1 MNINID
7 PCKKSISQVIFYWC
21 ALAYLAILPI
31 SNTTALRNLLLF
43 ILVWFVVF
51 FISFRRDRLEIDL
64 STGVGQLPWALITWA
79 LFLCL
84 FPLWAVQS
92 GVAWHNLGGQWVQSI
107 LAWIVGIAAVLILG
121 RHGPS
126 LWVLAMA
133 SAFLV
138 GVHLL
143 LFVMAWS
150 GILGSNVPADMSA
163 TAVWAALAHTLDF
176 SSTSTSTWR
185 WQPFPWGFRGLDPM
199 HGNLGYTACQAI
211 ALFAVCFYLA
221 WRDKIQARVWS
232 AALGILLCFISILV
246 ANSRGAVLF
255 GFFVLITTAL
265 ISFFRFK
272 NANPL
277 TPVTE
282 KKIRG
287 SIFNLAMFALFSLVV
302 FAVAQSVK
310 HDVRWHTMF
319 DKVKIGLLTE
329 HPLDFLCNGVSSEME
344 SKIRQSF
351 SDREP
356 AYADDLISG
365 LKNQDGGRILLMRAG
380 LILVLENPR
389 GLDGSRHSYQKLSE
403 EKCGHP
409 PVLQFSHSHQGWIDT
424 ALALGW
430 LGALIFAWLMLHFLH
445 SGWKNLKNPVLR
457 PWAFALLLMSAFWI
471 LRGFADSVYREH
483 YLQMQAFVL
492 GYLYWRMKLL
502 PEAPKETRG

>member
-1 MNINID
+1 MKINTD
-7 PCKKSISQVIFYWC
+7 PYKKSIPQVIFYWC

-31 SNTTALRNLLLF
+31 SNTIALRNLLLF
-43 ILVWFVVF
+43 ILVCFVVF
-51 FISFRRDRLEIDL
+51 LIGFRRDRLEIDL
-64 STGVGQLPWALITWA
+64 STGLGPLPWSLITWA

-84 FPLWAVQS
+84 FPIWAVQS
-92 GVAWHNLGGQWVQSI
+92 GVAWHNLGSQWMQSI
-107 LAWIVGIAAVLILG
+107 LTWMVGIAAVLILG

-126 LWVLAMA
+126 LWTLAMA

-143 LFVMAWS
+143 LLVMAWS
-150 GILGSNVPADMSA
+150 GLLGSNVPADMSA
-163 TAVWAALAHTLDF
+163 SAVWSSFTHTLNF
-176 SSTSTSTWR
+176 SSTSTWR

-211 ALFAVCFYLA
+211 VLFAVCFYLA
-221 WRDKIQARVWS
+221 WRDKIQARVWG

-255 GFFVLITTAL
+255 GFVVVSTTFL
-265 ISFFRFK
+265 ISFFEFK
-272 NANPL
+272 DVPPTGAL
-277 TPVTE
+277 TE
-282 KKIRG
+282 KNVRG
-287 SIFNLAMFALFSLVV
+287 PILNVAMFALFSLVV
-302 FAVAQSVK
+302 FAVVQSVK

-389 GLDGSRHSYQKLSE
+389 GLDGSKHSYQKLSE

-409 PVLQFSHSHQGWIDT
+409 PVLQFSHSHHGWIDT

-430 LGALIFAWLMLHFLH
+430 VGVWVFAWLMLYLLH
-445 SGWKNLKNPVLR
+445 SGWKNMRNQNLR
-457 PWAFALLLMSAFWI
+457 PWAFTLFLMSSFWI

-492 GYLYWRMKLL
+492 GYLYWRMKLA
-502 PEAPKETRG
+502 PEARNETIG